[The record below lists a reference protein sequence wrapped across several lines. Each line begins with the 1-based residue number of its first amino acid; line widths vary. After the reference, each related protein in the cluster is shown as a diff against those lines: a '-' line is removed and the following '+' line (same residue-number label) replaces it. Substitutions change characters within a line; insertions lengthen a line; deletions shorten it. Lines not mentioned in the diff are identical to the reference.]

1 MCQKSR
7 YKTQWNVVSDGL
19 RLYCAAPP
27 IPSHYKEMTCLFIS
41 RLLSAAA
48 LLPAVNVFAGN
59 LVLMDQFNVP
69 ACVTSP
75 PANNP
80 GFTNCDV
87 IGVRTDFDLQKAVI
101 SFNRSATTI
110 NIYQNYRNAAVS
122 AGGFSQF
129 AVGAANIGAS
139 DIFFGNGASI
149 VYGIAMS
156 NQNGFQAGSLY
167 AVGGGVTA
175 RTAASVLN
183 LPSPPWYYRTT
194 RKVLLGGAAPAQSL
208 GAGSL
213 TASATGG
220 NGTTTGAEF
229 RLNLQL
235 GQTAST
241 ALYDAA
247 TANGG
252 FLDVYFQSATCGNDI
267 LDGRIAT
274 PEPSAF
280 MLMGTAVLALG
291 VAARRRRRLDS

>member
-1 MCQKSR
+1 MIIAS
-7 YKTQWNVVSDGL
+7 SL
-19 RLYCAAPP
+19 
-27 IPSHYKEMTCLFIS
+27 H
-41 RLLSAAA
+41 LSAG
-48 LLPAVNVFAGN
+48 NFVF
-59 LVLMDQFNVP
+59 MDQFNVP
-69 ACVTSP
+69 ACAIPP

-87 IGVRTDFDLQKAVI
+87 IGAQTDFDIQKTVI
-101 SFNRSATTI
+101 SFNRNSTVI
-110 NIYQNYRNAAVS
+110 DIYQNYRNSAAGS
-122 AGGFSQF
+122 NELGSFAIGAGNF
-129 AVGAANIGAS
+129 GAS
-139 DIFFGNGASI
+139 DIFFGNGSSI
-149 VYGIAMS
+149 LYGIAMS

-194 RKVLLGGAAPAQSL
+194 RKVLLGGVAPAQSL
-208 GAGSL
+208 GTGSL
-213 TASATGG
+213 AVSTTGG

-235 GQTAST
+235 GQTAS
-241 ALYDAA
+241 AVIFDAA

-252 FLDVYFQSATCGNDI
+252 FLDVYFQSATCGNDV

-280 MLMGTAVLALG
+280 MMMGTVVLALG
-291 VAARRRRRLDS
+291 VAVRRRRT